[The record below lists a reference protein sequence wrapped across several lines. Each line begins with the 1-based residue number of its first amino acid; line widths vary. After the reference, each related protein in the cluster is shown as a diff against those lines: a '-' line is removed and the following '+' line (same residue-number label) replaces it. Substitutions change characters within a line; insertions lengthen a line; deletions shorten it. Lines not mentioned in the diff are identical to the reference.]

1 MASNSLSKSPSISSS
16 RIVGSSI
23 APCDKIDIKITDVEW
38 IDSYA
43 NVCQQNKKI
52 QDWIVWKGS
61 KSTTTTQVN
70 PDEFFYQD
78 CSDKPAVYFINKS
91 NATGHKT
98 IKLNV
103 VLKTI
108 CGSKLPIS
116 VSGSEA
122 KLIISFNNKEFT
134 SKDFN
139 LPLKDSETTVTFEFS
154 IDQICWL
161 KSPIFSLEYNNN
173 GTPIRKNNIFSEKI
187 PLEAFV
193 LYEEP
198 ASFYQSGVWSEALRF
213 LFEKTNINNDSQK
226 EQSLEKI
233 TQYLHSQHG
242 VRYDIYSGGEWF
254 TILGIPNS
262 SFSLMG
268 YLKKEA
274 AKEEIIDPN
283 KKGPDKFNRV
293 EKEIVSASIQHFNIV
308 NCHDQ
313 AAAVSVLS
321 GALGIKTELL
331 VINNFGY
338 INGTKLVGIDDSFDF
353 VPTLP
358 PDVCNNPFFANRNYS
373 PLRIF
378 NFKLKKINGYD
389 SIVDNDDL
397 DRSGFG
403 HHVVCAFLSNNKT
416 RSDYINDLN
425 QYEKDVLIYDACA
438 GPTFGL
444 DLDQYT
450 KKAIDYN
457 YRPNPTQMFEKN
469 IKMVI

>member
-1 MASNSLSKSPSISSS
+1 
-16 RIVGSSI
+16 
-23 APCDKIDIKITDVEW
+23 
-38 IDSYA
+38 
-43 NVCQQNKKI
+43 
-52 QDWIVWKGS
+52 
-61 KSTTTTQVN
+61 
-70 PDEFFYQD
+70 
-78 CSDKPAVYFINKS
+78 
-91 NATGHKT
+91 
-98 IKLNV
+98 
-103 VLKTI
+103 
-108 CGSKLPIS
+108 
-116 VSGSEA
+116 
-122 KLIISFNNKEFT
+122 
-134 SKDFN
+134 
-139 LPLKDSETTVTFEFS
+139 
-154 IDQICWL
+154 
-161 KSPIFSLEYNNN
+161 
-173 GTPIRKNNIFSEKI
+173 
-187 PLEAFV
+187 
-193 LYEEP
+193 
-198 ASFYQSGVWSEALRF
+198 
-213 LFEKTNINNDSQK
+213 
-226 EQSLEKI
+226 
-233 TQYLHSQHG
+233 
-242 VRYDIYSGGEWF
+242 
-254 TILGIPNS
+254 
-262 SFSLMG
+262 MG

>member
-52 QDWIVWKGS
+52 QDWIAWKDS

-70 PDEFFYQD
+70 PDEFFYQN

-161 KSPIFSLEYNNN
+161 KSPIFSLEYNDN

-242 VRYDIYSGGEWF
+242 VRYDIYSGA
-254 TILGIPNS
+254 P
-262 SFSLMG
+262 SFADLNGKSFGLIS

-274 AKEEIIDPN
+274 ALQEKAVSN
-283 KKGPDKFNRV
+283 TPDKFNRV
-293 EKEIVSASIQHFNIV
+293 EKKIVSASIQHFNIV

-313 AAAVSVLS
+313 AAAISVLS

-331 VINNFGY
+331 FIAPFGY
-338 INGTKLVGIDDSFDF
+338 IKETKLVGIDDSFDF
-353 VPTLP
+353 IPTSP
-358 PDVCNNPFFANRNYS
+358 PDVCNNPFFANIDCS

-378 NFKLKKINGYD
+378 NFKLKKINGRD
-389 SIVDNDDL
+389 RIVDNDDL

-403 HHVVCAFLSNNKT
+403 NHVVCAFLSNNKT
-416 RSDYINDLN
+416 RSDYTNDLN

-438 GPTFGL
+438 GPTLGL

-457 YRPNPTQMFEKN
+457 YKPDPNEMFEIN

>member
-38 IDSYA
+38 VDSYA
-43 NVCQQNKKI
+43 NVCQKNIQI
-52 QDWIVWKGS
+52 QDWIAWKDS

-70 PDEFFYQD
+70 PDEFFYQN

-161 KSPIFSLEYNNN
+161 KSPIFSLEYNDN

-213 LFEKTNINNDSQK
+213 LFEKTNINNDSHK
-226 EQSLEKI
+226 EESLEKI

-242 VRYDIYSGGEWF
+242 VRYDNFYGMSAF
-254 TILGIPNS
+254 FSFDSSNPFNVIPKFNLM
-262 SFSLMG
+262 SF
-268 YLKKEA
+268 LKKKAMYEMTSNNSPDQFGRTLID
-274 AKEEIIDPN
+274 II
-283 KKGPDKFNRV
+283 
-293 EKEIVSASIQHFNIV
+293 SISDFKDYNIV
-308 NCHDQ
+308 NCFDQ
-313 AAAVSVLS
+313 ASAVIVLS
-321 GALGIKTELL
+321 GSLGIKTELL
-331 VINNFGY
+331 ILYPFGY
-338 INGTKLVGIDDSFDF
+338 INETKLVGIDKSFDF
-353 VPTLP
+353 VPP
-358 PDVCNNPFFANRNYS
+358 ASESDNCNNPFFADPKYS
-373 PLRIF
+373 PLRIVDGF
-378 NFKLKKINGYD
+378 VDINYNKLP
-389 SIVDNDDL
+389 
-397 DRSGFG
+397 RSYFLQ
-403 HHVVCAFLSNNKT
+403 HAVCGFLSNNKT
-416 RSDYINDLN
+416 LSDYANDLT
-425 QYEKDVLIYDACA
+425 QYVKDVLIYDACA
-438 GPTFGL
+438 GPKSGSDFN
-444 DLDQYT
+444 QY
-450 KKAIDYN
+450 KFDAVENDPFYVQINKIYSI
-457 YRPNPTQMFEKN
+457 QMVLWHD
-469 IKMVI
+469 IH

>member
-1 MASNSLSKSPSISSS
+1 MASNSLSKSASISSS

-52 QDWIVWKGS
+52 QDRIVWKDS

-91 NATGHKT
+91 NATGHET
-98 IKLNV
+98 IKLKV

-226 EQSLEKI
+226 EKSLEKI

-242 VRYDIYSGGEWF
+242 VRYDIYGGSPF
-254 TILGIPNS
+254 FYIFDTKK
-262 SFSLMG
+262 FSLIS
-268 YLKKEA
+268 YLKKKTIVNLYET
-274 AKEEIIDPN
+274 
-283 KKGPDKFNRV
+283 GYPDKYGRTHKYKDLTPSFEN
-293 EKEIVSASIQHFNIV
+293 FNIV
-308 NCHDQ
+308 NCYDQ
-313 AAAVSVLS
+313 AAAISVLS
-321 GALGIKTELL
+321 GTLGIKTEFLYL
-331 VINNFGY
+331 EPFGY
-338 INGTKLVGIDDSFDF
+338 IKKTKLVGIDKSFDF
-353 VPTLP
+353 VPP
-358 PDVCNNPFFANRNYS
+358 ASESDNCNNPFFADPKYS
-373 PLRIF
+373 PLRIVDGF
-378 NFKLKKINGYD
+378 VDINHNNL
-389 SIVDNDDL
+389 S
-397 DRSGFG
+397 RSGFG
-403 HHVVCAFLSNNKT
+403 NHAVCGFLSNDKT
-416 RSDYINDLN
+416 YSYNDYKYL
-425 QYEKDVLIYDACA
+425 QYKHDVLIYDACA
-438 GPTFGL
+438 GPILGL
-444 DLDQYT
+444 GFYSYILTAVDDEPFYVQISSIEDIQEVLWDD
-450 KKAIDYN
+450 IH
-457 YRPNPTQMFEKN
+457 
-469 IKMVI
+469 

>member
-43 NVCQQNKKI
+43 YVCQQNKKI
-52 QDWIVWKGS
+52 QDWIAWKDS

-161 KSPIFSLEYNNN
+161 KSPIFSLEYNDN

-198 ASFYQSGVWSEALRF
+198 ASFYKSGVWSEALRF

-233 TQYLHSQHG
+233 TRYLHSQHG
-242 VRYDIYSGGEWF
+242 VRYDIYSGRELF
-254 TILGIPNS
+254 ASLGIPNS
-262 SFSLMG
+262 SFSLME

-274 AKEEIIDPN
+274 PLQEIAVSN
-283 KKGPDKFNRV
+283 TPDKFNRV
-293 EKEIVSASIQHFNIV
+293 EKEIVNTSIQHFNIV

-338 INGTKLVGIDDSFDF
+338 INETKLVGIDKSFDF
-353 VPTLP
+353 IRSTSLP
-358 PDVCNNPFFANRNYS
+358 LDTCNNPFFADPNYS
-373 PLRIF
+373 PL
-378 NFKLKKINGYD
+378 KIVNGVKD
-389 SIVDNDDL
+389 INHNNL
-397 DRSGFG
+397 PRSKFG

-416 RSDYINDLN
+416 RSDYTNDLN

-438 GPTFGL
+438 GPTLGL
-444 DLDQYT
+444 DFDQYT

-457 YRPNPTQMFEKN
+457 YRPNPTQMFEIN

>member
-1 MASNSLSKSPSISSS
+1 MVSNSLNKSASISSS

-43 NVCQQNKKI
+43 NVCQQNNQI
-52 QDWIVWKGS
+52 QDWIAWKDS

-98 IKLNV
+98 IKLKV

-161 KSPIFSLEYNNN
+161 KSPIFSLEYNDN

-226 EQSLEKI
+226 EESLEKI
-233 TQYLHSQHG
+233 TRYLHSQHG
-242 VRYDIYSGGEWF
+242 VRYEIYGGQPSF
-254 TILGIPNS
+254 FRDNN
-262 SFSLMG
+262 FSLMS
-268 YLKKEA
+268 YLKKKA
-274 AKEEIIDPN
+274 NFKFIST
-283 KKGPDKFNRV
+283 GSPDKYGRTYKFKCLTLSF
-293 EKEIVSASIQHFNIV
+293 EDFNIV
-308 NCHDQ
+308 NCYDQ
-313 AAAVSVLS
+313 AAAISVLS
-321 GALGIKTELL
+321 GAVGIKTEFLY
-331 VINNFGY
+331 IDPFGY
-338 INGTKLVGIDDSFDF
+338 IKETKLVGIDRSFDF
-353 VPTLP
+353 IPISP
-358 PDVCNNPFFANRNYS
+358 PDECNNPFFENSNYS
-373 PLRIF
+373 PLRIV
-378 NFKLKKINGYD
+378 NGFIDIIFDY
-389 SIVDNDDL
+389 L
-397 DRSGFG
+397 PRSAFSN
-403 HHVVCAFLSNNKT
+403 HAVCAFLSNNKT
-416 RSDYINDLN
+416 YSDYANDLN

-438 GPTFGL
+438 GPILGL
-444 DLDQYT
+444 NFSQYKST
-450 KKAIDYN
+450 AVAYN
-457 YRPNPTQMFEKN
+457 SSNPINTE
-469 IKMVI
+469 IKRTYNVNEVLWDDIH

>member
-70 PDEFFYQD
+70 QDEFFYQD

-98 IKLNV
+98 IKLKV

-122 KLIISFNNKEFT
+122 KLIISFNNKNFT

-161 KSPIFSLEYNNN
+161 KSPIFSLEYNDN

-198 ASFYQSGVWSEALRF
+198 ASFYKSGVWSEALRF
-213 LFEKTNINNDSQK
+213 LFEKTNINNDSQ
-226 EQSLEKI
+226 EEESLEKI

-242 VRYDIYSGGEWF
+242 VRYEIYSGKPSF
-254 TILGIPNS
+254 FKS
-262 SFSLMG
+262 YFFSLMS
-268 YLKKEA
+268 YLKKKTKFKFMNTSSPDIYGRTI
-274 AKEEIIDPN
+274 KEKVPTSSFEN
-283 KKGPDKFNRV
+283 C
-293 EKEIVSASIQHFNIV
+293 NIV
-308 NCHDQ
+308 NCYDQ
-313 AAAVSVLS
+313 AAAINVLS
-321 GALGIKTELL
+321 GALGIKTEFLFMDP
-331 VINNFGY
+331 FGY
-338 INGTKLVGIDDSFDF
+338 IKETKLVGIDKSFDF
-353 VPTLP
+353 VPP
-358 PDVCNNPFFANRNYS
+358 ASESDNCNNPFFADPKYS
-373 PLRIF
+373 PLRIVDGF
-378 NFKLKKINGYD
+378 VDINH
-389 SIVDNDDL
+389 NNL
-397 DRSGFG
+397 PRSGFG
-403 HHVVCAFLSNNKT
+403 NHAVCGFLSNDKT
-416 RSDYINDLN
+416 YSYNDYKYF
-425 QYEKDVLIYDACA
+425 QYKHDVLIYDACA
-438 GPTFGL
+438 GPILGL
-444 DLDQYT
+444 GFYSYILTAVDDEPFYVQISSIADIQEVLWDD
-450 KKAIDYN
+450 IH
-457 YRPNPTQMFEKN
+457 
-469 IKMVI
+469 

>member
-52 QDWIVWKGS
+52 QDWIAWKGS

-161 KSPIFSLEYNNN
+161 KSPIFSLEYNDN

-198 ASFYQSGVWSEALRF
+198 ASFYKPGVWSEALRF
-213 LFEKTNINNDSQK
+213 LFEKTNINNDSQE

-233 TQYLHSQHG
+233 TRYLHSQHG
-242 VRYDIYSGGEWF
+242 VRYDIYGGNPYF
-254 TILGIPNS
+254 TSFQKN

-274 AKEEIIDPN
+274 TKEEIIDPY

-293 EKEIVSASIQHFNIV
+293 EKEIVDASIQHCNIV
-308 NCHDQ
+308 NCYDQ
-313 AAAVSVLS
+313 GAAVNVLS

-331 VINNFGY
+331 FIAPFGY
-338 INGTKLVGIDDSFDF
+338 IKEAKLVGIDDSFDF
-353 VPTLP
+353 IPTSP
-358 PDVCNNPFFANRNYS
+358 PDVCNNPFFANINFS

-378 NFKLKKINGYD
+378 NFKLKKINGRD
-389 SIVDNDDL
+389 RIVDNDHL

-403 HHVVCAFLSNNKT
+403 NHVVCTFLSNNKT
-416 RSDYINDLN
+416 FSDYTNDLN
-425 QYEKDVLIYDACA
+425 QYVKDVLIYDACA
-438 GPTFGL
+438 GPTLGL
-444 DLDQYT
+444 DFDQYT
-450 KKAIDYN
+450 KKAIEYKYN
-457 YRPNPTQMFEKN
+457 NIPTKLSERIILAVN
-469 IKMVI
+469 